1 MFTFLLF
8 LILIGTCFSFI
19 VKQIT
24 KWKLIFDLMKICICC
39 VINYNAFWSC
49 FKFWSLYAKISF
61 SPYRTKFNAFWSL
74 LLVIS

>member
-49 FKFWSLYAKISF
+49 FKFWFPYAKIS
-61 SPYRTKFNAFWSL
+61 
-74 LLVIS
+74 LVLIQSNLMHFGICF